1 MGWVKTTM
9 STRTVSTKEQLKR
22 AKADKVSEIIVT
34 GKLAKDLKAAKKI
47 TTLGVTAMGI
57 LTAAIATIPVTGG
70 ISGIAGVAAVA
81 TTTGV
86 SIPAIILTAS
96 LGIGFIVAVFKDYSE
111 IEFDASKP
119 ALRLKKK

>member
-1 MGWVKTTM
+1 
-9 STRTVSTKEQLKR
+9 
-22 AKADKVSEIIVT
+22 
-34 GKLAKDLKAAKKI
+34 
-47 TTLGVTAMGI
+47 MGI